1 MLTSDIDCVI
11 LGAGQ
16 GSRMLDLTG
25 GGAKCLLSVA
35 GRDYKYARDIYLQDN
50 LKLLIPYLIQHKSR
64 MKS

>member
-1 MLTSDIDCVI
+1 MCFIFFSRLEMLTSDIDCVI

-35 GRDYKYARDIYLQDN
+35 GRDN
-50 LKLLIPYLIQHKSR
+50 
-64 MKS
+64 